1 MTQNRILN
9 QVVAN
14 ELKGI
19 VKDLGL
25 HHIPTINGNCND
37 SSAVMSVT
45 GGVWTSRSLFSFFT
59 ETIVKTEAIYEISV
73 NYKALRQVQLS
84 TFLMT
89 LNPRAVYDI
98 TVILLKH
105 ECRHIWQYQEGF
117 YIGRKQDAF
126 RFSLEAHGASP
137 EEQDANDYAIKTS
150 RSRRTRSMA
159 IFNKATQDE
168 DTLIH
173 KHFGPSKEFR
183 VAARK
188 MIATYNP
195 LLSGVLKFITQI

>member
-14 ELKGI
+14 ELPLI

-37 SSAVMSVT
+37 NSVVMSVT
-45 GGVWTSRSLFSFFT
+45 GNVWTSHSLLSFFT
-59 ETIVKTEAIYEISV
+59 ETIVKTEAIYEINV
-73 NYKALRQVQLS
+73 NYKVLRQMQLS
-84 TFLMT
+84 VFLMT

-117 YIGRKQDAF
+117 YIGRKQDTF
-126 RFSLEAHGASP
+126 RFSLEAYGANP
-137 EEQDANDYAIKTS
+137 EERDANDYAIKTS
-150 RSRRTRSMA
+150 NSCRTKSMA

-168 DTLIH
+168 DILIH

-188 MIATYNP
+188 MIANYNP
-195 LLSGVLKFITQI
+195 LLSSVLKFMTI